1 MLAHQIIEETM
12 KQNSACFNIAVVVSR
27 FNEEITQKL
36 RDGAVSRLNELG
48 FNAQQIKIISVPG
61 AIEIPITAQRLAKT
75 KKYEAIIC
83 LGAVIQGETKHF
95 DYVCQQV
102 SYGCQQV
109 ALTHDIPMIFG
120 VLTTDTEEQA
130 YDRVGGAH
138 GHKGREAADT
148 AFELVN
154 TLREMEK

>member
-1 MLAHQIIEETM
+1 M
-12 KQNSACFNIAVVVSR
+12 KKISNGFNIAVVVSR

-48 FNAQQIKIISVPG
+48 FTSKQIKILSVPG
-61 AIEIPITAQRLAKT
+61 AIEIPIAAQRLAKT
-75 KKYEAIIC
+75 KKYKAIIV

-109 ALTHDIPMIFG
+109 ALTHNIPIIFG
-120 VLTTDTEEQA
+120 VLTTDTEQQA
-130 YDRVGGAH
+130 YDRVGGEH
-138 GHKGREAADT
+138 GHKGREAADA
-148 AFELVN
+148 AFELVK
-154 TLREMEK
+154 TLNEI